1 MTSPNKLTE
10 GNILF
15 LAKKHIPI
23 SKAEFFEKNLITK
36 YYTQVRKY
44 VKQKC
49 VVWMNCY
56 MNTSLVAQTV
66 KHLPTAREAWVQSVG
81 WEDFL
86 EKEMAIHS
94 SILAWKIPWMEK
106 PGRLY
111 SMGSERVEHN
121 WATSPHMNT
130 SVATTRTKKWKA
142 ISVSCVTCPD
152 FMSFCQAS
160 LRHKL
165 PLIKEEDPPQGD
177 LQASPKSLVERTQ
190 LAWAVFSDLG

>member
-23 SKAEFFEKNLITK
+23 SNAEFFGKNLITK

-49 VVWMNCY
+49 VVLMNCY

-66 KHLPTAREAWVQSVG
+66 KHLPTVRETRVQSLG
-81 WEDFL
+81 QEDLL
-86 EKEMAIHS
+86 EKEMVTHS

-106 PGRLY
+106 PGRL
-111 SMGSERVEHN
+111 
-121 WATSPHMNT
+121 
-130 SVATTRTKKWKA
+130 
-142 ISVSCVTCPD
+142 
-152 FMSFCQAS
+152 
-160 LRHKL
+160 
-165 PLIKEEDPPQGD
+165 
-177 LQASPKSLVERTQ
+177 
-190 LAWAVFSDLG
+190 